1 MVPVTPSTVAMMM
14 TSQHSCVQL
23 QQHYWYEY
31 LMEEWQLL
39 EPPVALVMTS
49 MVTMT
54 TTLTTAVI
62 SVS

>member
-14 TSQHSCVQL
+14 TSQHSCVESHQY
-23 QQHYWYEY
+23 HHEY
-31 LMEEWQLL
+31 LMEEWQLD
-39 EPPVALVMTS
+39 EQSSIALVT

-62 SVS
+62 SVT